1 MKIIASIVTYNADLT
16 RLRQNLYSILPQVF
30 EVIVIDNGSKNL
42 GDVINLISSFPNIHI
57 IQEGTNKGIAKALN
71 DAASYAYDKGFE
83 WIITLDQ
90 DSVSPSIL
98 VSTYEKYTN
107 VNRVGMIS
115 CKIIDRNFGELSYN
129 QSDHKP
135 IEEVSTCITSASML
149 NLKAWKEVG
158 GFDENMFID
167 SVDFDICYSLRE
179 HGYKVLRTNETSLLH
194 EVGHSEIKKWMG
206 KERQIF
212 HHSPIRYYY
221 MARNGLL
228 LGKKHRFLLRA
239 IYRSLRDFVIM
250 LLFDDHRGPKAK
262 MMIRGYWH
270 FIIGKY
276 GKYQS

>member
-1 MKIIASIVTYNADLT
+1 MKVISSIVTYNADLQ
-16 RLRQNLYSILPQVF
+16 RLEQNIKAILPQVG
-30 EVIVIDNGSKNL
+30 EIVLVDNGSNNL
-42 GDVINLISSFPNIHI
+42 DCVISLTNSYPNIHI
-57 IQEGTNKGIAKALN
+57 IREGVNKGIAKALN

-90 DSVSPSIL
+90 DSVSPSNL

-194 EVGHSEIKKWMG
+194 EVGHSEIRKWMG

-228 LGKKHRFLLRA
+228 LGKKHHFLPRA
-239 IYRSLRDFVIM
+239 IYRSLRGFIIM
-250 LLFDDHRGPKAK
+250 LLFDDHRQAKAK
-262 MMIRGYWH
+262 MMLRGYWH

-276 GKYQS
+276 GKLQ